1 MQKKKLSLYDLIMLG
16 VLEPP
21 GEPVAP
27 PKGSRSELMQTAEGC
42 EKLSK
47 MEDDRPEVQL
57 LFGNLKKESDKLFEL
72 LKSCDGEDLLYR
84 FYHGSFKC
92 YGLQQHT
99 KKIVENLQKLLPE
112 RDLNES
118 FMAIVHEGTGKD
130 FNRGANSTLRED
142 RRFMAEAFFHARYFL
157 EMAVKYSKELKL
169 PPACFLP
176 SGWAAF
182 LYLYNLR

>member
-1 MQKKKLSLYDLIMLG
+1 MKIYEAIKFGL
-16 VLEPP
+16 LEPP
-21 GEPVAP
+21 GEPSVP
-27 PKGSRSELMQTAEGC
+27 PKGSRSELMQTADGC

-47 MEDDRPEVQL
+47 IEDDRPEVQL
-57 LFGNLKKESDKLFEL
+57 LFGNLKKESDNLFDL
-72 LKSCDGEDLLYR
+72 LESCDAEDLLYR

-92 YGLQQHT
+92 YVLQHHT
-99 KKIVENLQKLLPE
+99 KKIVENLQKLLPK
-112 RDLNES
+112 RNLNES
-118 FMAIVHEGTGKD
+118 FMAIVREGTGRE

-157 EMAVKYSKELKL
+157 EMAVKYSKELEF

-176 SGWAAF
+176 NGWAAY